1 MQMSNWYSTVDTQDD
16 IVIST
21 RIRLA
26 RNLEGMPFSSKM
38 NAQMRKELNNSVKE
52 AILSSDTP
60 YAKFLKF
67 ILMDDVPQNEIYAM
81 VERHVISKEF
91 AAECVGRAIIISED
105 ESICIMVGEEDHIRI
120 QVILP
125 GFQLENAYNIASGI
139 DDILASRLKF
149 AFNDEL
155 GYLTECPTNLGTGMR
170 ASVMM
175 HLPVINQGNTA
186 NKIKDAISK
195 IGFTV
200 RGMYGE
206 GSKSSASL
214 YQVSNQITL
223 GITEKNALSNLTLI
237 VNQIAQKEREAR
249 DNIPSIKVE
258 DNVYR
263 AYGTLKNQRILSSE
277 EMMELL
283 SRIKMGISMGIL
295 DIDKTL
301 PLKLFVETQPFM
313 LQRKYGEKSAEERD
327 ILRAKII
334 REAL

>member
-1 MQMSNWYSTVDTQDD
+1 MSSWYTSLSVQED

-26 RNLEGMPFSSKM
+26 RNIEGLPFSSKM
-38 NAQMRKELNNSVKE
+38 NAKERYELNNSVKD
-52 AILSSDTP
+52 AILGSDTP
-60 YAKFLKF
+60 FAKKLKF
-67 ILMDDVPQNEIYAM
+67 ISMDDVPKNEVFAM
-81 VERHVISKEF
+81 VERHIISKEF
-91 AAECVGRAIIISED
+91 AADCSGRAIIISED
-105 ESICIMVGEEDHIRI
+105 ESVCVMVGEEDHIRI

-125 GFQLENAYNIASGI
+125 GFQLEEAYCVASNI
-139 DDILASRLKF
+139 DDILASHLKF
-149 AFNDEL
+149 AFDDEL

-175 HLPVINQGNTA
+175 HLPLISESNSIT
-186 NKIKDAISK
+186 KIKDAIGK

-206 GSKSSASL
+206 GSRSSASL

-249 DNIPSIKVE
+249 ESIQRIKIE
-258 DNVYR
+258 DTVFR
-263 AYGTLKNQRILSSE
+263 AYGVLKNQRILTSD
-277 EMMELL
+277 EMMELI
-283 SRIKMGISMGIL
+283 SRIKMGVSMGIL
-295 DIDKTL
+295 DIDKSL
-301 PLKLFVETQPFM
+301 PMKLFVETQPYM
-313 LQRKYGEKSAEERD
+313 LCRKYGEKLPEERD

-334 REAL
+334 RETL